1 MRNLSRT
8 IVFKKAT
15 LIQKENKMKTTIII
29 LLVIV
34 VEGLGYGW
42 LLGEQNEQLKTENA
56 VLQQKISEL
65 NHKFVMAEVESSKLK
80 WDIMLA
86 KAGVPDESDNN

>member
-1 MRNLSRT
+1 MKST
-8 IVFKKAT
+8 IV
-15 LIQKENKMKTTIII
+15 I
-29 LLVIV
+29 LLVILF
-34 VEGLGYGW
+34 EACTYGW

-86 KAGVPDESDNN
+86 KAGVPQDDNND